1 MQYVL
6 GNMLNGGGGISKRIT
21 SVAFVGDSI
30 STYHFDTTNFY
41 FDATG
46 YAAQARAHAS
56 SRFDFVRVLV
66 APTLPSGT
74 LSVGSPGFAVSGT
87 RTNYHLANLIPLAT
101 ASNAGA
107 VVILSGTN
115 NFGQSEESQTLT
127 DIGLMIDAV
136 KASGKYCVVL
146 PLLGPITANS
156 KATFVATTNSGIAS
170 LCASKNVGFAD
181 YRPYTEASDGVSL
194 STMTADNL
202 HPNQLSASFMGRA
215 VADVLAQKNLGDVST
230 PYFNRVGVTMGE
242 VLTSE
247 GLDPNWGFESWTG
260 TIPNGYSIGNIGT
273 GPTIT
278 HEKIAEGSR
287 NAWRMNISENSS
299 TGQIRISRIIRSNS
313 GTAQDGTQSSITL
326 ASGASGS
333 NSFYSGSRIFITSG
347 AGAGQTRIITSYNGT
362 TKVANISPD
371 WVVQPDSTSVYQL
384 GFRSGERVQILV
396 DLDIDGS
403 SAFKGI
409 GCLIRMT
416 TPTTNTYGGDIYS
429 GGATQTISA
438 SPIAVPNRRMILR
451 GSDLNV
457 LPSNIADGGNG
468 QVYLYLSGSGIV
480 TIRRF
485 AAVAIDRTPGMLTF

>member
-1 MQYVL
+1 MKYAL
-6 GNMLNGGGGISKRIT
+6 GNMLNGAGGLKKIK
-21 SVAFVGDSI
+21 SVTFVGDSI
-30 STYHFDTTNFY
+30 STYHFDTSNTY
-41 FDATG
+41 FGDSG
-46 YAAQARAHAS
+46 YAAQARVYAS

-74 LSVGSPGFAVSGT
+74 LPVGSPGFAVSGT
-87 RTNYHLANLIPLAT
+87 RTDYHLANLIPLAT
-101 ASNAGA
+101 ASIADA
-107 VVILSGTN
+107 IVILSGTN
-115 NFGQSEESQTLT
+115 NFGQPQEAQTLT

-136 KASGKYCVVL
+136 KASGKYCIVL
-146 PLLGPITANS
+146 PLLGPTSANS
-156 KATFVATTNSGIAS
+156 KAVFVASTNSGIAS

-202 HPNQLSASFMGRA
+202 HPNGLSASFMGRA
-215 VADVLAQKNLGDVST
+215 VADLLAQRNLGDVAT
-230 PYFNRVGVTMGE
+230 PYFASVGVTMGE

-247 GLDPNWGFESWTG
+247 GFDPNWGFESWPS

-278 HEKIAEGSR
+278 HTKIAEGSR
-287 NAWRMNISENSS
+287 NAWRMNISENSP
-299 TGQIRISRIIRSNS
+299 TGQMRVSRSIRSNS
-313 GTAQDGTQSSITL
+313 GTAQAGTVSSITL
-326 ASGASGS
+326 ASGANNA

-362 TKVANISPD
+362 TKIASVSPN
-371 WVVQPDSTSVYQL
+371 WVTQPDSTSVYQL
-384 GFRSGERVQILV
+384 GFRSGERVQVLA
-396 DLDIDGS
+396 DLEIDPS

-416 TPTTNTYGGDIYS
+416 TPIVNTYGGDIYS
-429 GGATQTISA
+429 GGATQIISA
-438 SPIAVPNRRMILR
+438 SPIAVPSRRMILR

-457 LPSNIADGGNG
+457 LPNNIADGGTG
-468 QVYLYLSGSGIV
+468 LVYLYFSGSGIV